1 VLTLSYCGVEKRTGD
16 VMRTAATPII
26 FPADSGIGLSIV
38 YIVGDVE
45 LTDKHIKLIL
55 EARELQASGKYNE
68 PKLKWFKPEYP
79 W

>member
-1 VLTLSYCGVEKRTGD
+1 
-16 VMRTAATPII
+16 MRYALTPII
-26 FPADSGIGLSIV
+26 FPADSGIGLAIV
-38 YIVGDVE
+38 YMDEGVE

-55 EARELQASGKYNE
+55 EARELQASGKYSE

>member
-1 VLTLSYCGVEKRTGD
+1 
-16 VMRTAATPII
+16 MRHAATPII

-38 YIVGDVE
+38 FIVGDVD